1 MEYEKKI
8 LNPFDF
14 RDLKKREEHCYARDY
29 FTCKYF
35 NEISTT
41 YMYTYTSNLYDYSFS
56 KKIEYS
62 NYRSSNTRIVILF
75 RKKSMFARVWSRQK
89 RRLIA

>member
-1 MEYEKKI
+1 
-8 LNPFDF
+8 
-14 RDLKKREEHCYARDY
+14 
-29 FTCKYF
+29 
-35 NEISTT
+35 
-41 YMYTYTSNLYDYSFS
+41 MYTYISNLYDYSFS